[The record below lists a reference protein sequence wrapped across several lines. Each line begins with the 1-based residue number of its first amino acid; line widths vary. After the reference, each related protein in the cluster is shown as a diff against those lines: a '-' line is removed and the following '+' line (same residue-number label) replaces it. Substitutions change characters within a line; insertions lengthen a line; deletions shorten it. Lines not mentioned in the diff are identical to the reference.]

1 MRASR
6 FDSMLC
12 RLRLLYKWAVSPL
25 PWLYHPPGAA
35 SDLLLRMRRLSYRAA
50 VCAGTYAEKSFTDT
64 SNNTVFCTAGGSEA
78 MQVLIHVL
86 TSAA

>member
-6 FDSMLC
+6 FDSI
-12 RLRLLYKWAVSPL
+12 LYASYGFYINGQFPLL
-25 PWLYHPPGAA
+25 PWLYPPPGTTF
-35 SDLLLRMRRLSYRAA
+35 DLRRMRRLSYRAA
-50 VCAGTYAEKSFTDT
+50 VCAGAYAEKSFTDT

-78 MQVLIHVL
+78 IQVLIHVL